1 MVTVYE
7 GTHVNN
13 ELVAYLHVYK
23 WHTCSVIVIMSTI
36 FINLKSLLAS
46 IYYHDSAFYILYSIF
61 YILLG
66 YQSYVLGPYN
76 IEYSF

>member
-46 IYYHDSAFYILYSIF
+46 IYYHDSAFYIVYSTTTG
-61 YILLG
+61 LSKLC
-66 YQSYVLGPYN
+66 SAWAL
-76 IEYSF
+76 